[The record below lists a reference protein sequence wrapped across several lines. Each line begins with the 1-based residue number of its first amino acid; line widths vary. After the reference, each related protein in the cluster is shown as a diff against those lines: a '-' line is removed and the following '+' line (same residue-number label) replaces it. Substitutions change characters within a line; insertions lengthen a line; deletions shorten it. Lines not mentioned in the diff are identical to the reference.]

1 MGHNVLSG
9 VRDVTSKE
17 NTRLEHWMDNRITIE
32 DVSKFYGEALGV
44 NRVTLT
50 IGPGITSLVG
60 PNGAGKTTLMNL
72 MTGLLLP
79 SSGSLSVLGID
90 PTDSARL
97 FRIAGYC
104 PQFDSFPRGFT
115 GHDFLTSILTLHGH
129 SSKEANHASWTSLE
143 KLGIADAGERK
154 ISEYSKGMR
163 QRLKLAA
170 AIAHNPRVL
179 VLDEPLNGLDPLSRA
194 QVIRL
199 FRESAASGKHVIVS
213 SHVLHEVD
221 VVSDRI
227 IMLNNGHVVA
237 EGGIREV
244 RSEMEDHPIQIL
256 VRCGRPELVASQIFC
271 ADSVVEVKIHE
282 DGRGLHI
289 STRNPQQFYR
299 KLNKIILENNIEV
312 EMIVPAD
319 ENVRSVYEY
328 LIGRK
333 RGPEA

>member
-1 MGHNVLSG
+1 
-9 VRDVTSKE
+9 
-17 NTRLEHWMDNRITIE
+17 MDNRITLE
-32 DVSKFYGEALGV
+32 DVSKFYGEGLGV
-44 NRVTLT
+44 NRVTLS
-50 IGPGITSLVG
+50 IEAGITSLVG

-72 MTGLLLP
+72 MTGLLSP
-79 SSGSLSVLGID
+79 SSGSIRVLGIH
-90 PTDSARL
+90 PADSERL
-97 FRIAGYC
+97 FRIVGYC
-104 PQFDSFPRGFT
+104 PQFDSFPKGFT

-129 SSKEANHASWTSLE
+129 NSKDSSETAWVSLE
-143 KLGIADAGERK
+143 RLGIADAAHQK

-163 QRLKLAA
+163 QRVKLAA

-194 QVIRL
+194 EAIRL
-199 FRESAASGKHVIVS
+199 FRESAASGMHVIIA

-227 IMLNNGHVVA
+227 VMLNNGYVVA
-237 EGGIREV
+237 EGGIRTL
-244 RSEMEDHPIQIL
+244 RSEMEDHPTQIL
-256 VRCGRPELVASQIFC
+256 VRCDRPALVASHIFSV
-271 ADSVVEVKIHE
+271 DSVVEVKIHE

-299 KLNKIILENNIEV
+299 KLNRIILENDLEI
-312 EMIVPAD
+312 EMIMPAD